1 MSADRQV
8 LPDAVWSAFWVLAL
22 AGLLLGILCGAGV
35 LSGLALGLIVV
46 AAVAVFVP
54 WAVTLTSPQTLAEET
69 EYRNGDR
76 GHD

>member
-8 LPDAVWSAFWVLAL
+8 LPDAVWSAFWILAV

-35 LSGLALGLIVV
+35 LSGLALGLIVA

-54 WAVTLTSPQTLAEET
+54 WAVTLTAPQMLAEEP
-69 EYRNGDR
+69 EYKNGDR
-76 GHD
+76 GE

>member
-8 LPDAVWSAFWVLAL
+8 LPGAVWSAFWVLAL

-35 LSGLALGLIVV
+35 LSGLALGLIVT

-54 WAVTLTSPQTLAEET
+54 WAVTLTAPQMLAEEP
-69 EYRNGDR
+69 EYRGGDR